1 MKNSPFFNSISFLL
15 NQYDESIK
23 NMRKNVLK
31 YTEQIKKSHEKIQKY
46 REEKKEARQQIKNNN
61 NSLNKDNS
69 DDENIINI
77 DENENLSDVK
87 CQDYI
92 SKNNADLIK
101 KIGKYDEKKEKEKKL
116 LAEYES
122 ILRQKEKYVI
132 CGEISSLK
140 LKILQISIIILIN
153 EIGNQNLINNE
164 YNKENNYKL
173 LNDYICDFIDKC
185 EKTKDKIYIKYTTFI
200 RTYVII

>member
-1 MKNSPFFNSISFLL
+1 MIHPLFINDISLFKNIIQKNKLKSEIWCLIVGLFEQKINLLL

-77 DENENLSDVK
+77 DENENWCKVPRL
-87 CQDYI
+87 Y
-92 SKNNADLIK
+92 
-101 KIGKYDEKKEKEKKL
+101 
-116 LAEYES
+116 
-122 ILRQKEKYVI
+122 
-132 CGEISSLK
+132 
-140 LKILQISIIILIN
+140 
-153 EIGNQNLINNE
+153 
-164 YNKENNYKL
+164 
-173 LNDYICDFIDKC
+173 F
-185 EKTKDKIYIKYTTFI
+185 
-200 RTYVII
+200 

>member
-1 MKNSPFFNSISFLL
+1 M
-15 NQYDESIK
+15 
-23 NMRKNVLK
+23 LK

-101 KIGKYDEKKEKEKKL
+101 KIGKYDEKKEKEGEKIIMEMKIKVNKKV
-116 LAEYES
+116 
-122 ILRQKEKYVI
+122 QV
-132 CGEISSLK
+132 
-140 LKILQISIIILIN
+140 QII
-153 EIGNQNLINNE
+153 
-164 YNKENNYKL
+164 
-173 LNDYICDFIDKC
+173 
-185 EKTKDKIYIKYTTFI
+185 
-200 RTYVII
+200 